1 MLMESI
7 FQIPTIREYEEAG
20 YSLKKNYKTV
30 FISYSHKDEKEVER
44 LEQIIKDNGVRV
56 WRDTYDIDFGD
67 SITTKISEAMK
78 KSHIFL
84 LCISKNT
91 LSSIYAQ
98 QEVETLYNTI
108 LIQNSNGKR
117 VIPVR
122 LDDIDPNDIIHGLNN
137 FKYCNYK
144 DEKDLKKLI
153 DLLIRETAVEW

>member
-1 MLMESI
+1 
-7 FQIPTIREYEEAG
+7 
-20 YSLKKNYKTV
+20 
-30 FISYSHKDEKEVER
+30 
-44 LEQIIKDNGVRV
+44 
-56 WRDTYDIDFGD
+56 
-67 SITTKISEAMK
+67 MK

-108 LIQNSNGKR
+108 LIQKSNGKR

-122 LDDIDPNDIIHGLNN
+122 LDDVDPNDIIHGLNN

-153 DLLIRETAVEW
+153 DLLIRETAIEW